1 MNPLHYTKVIN
12 VTPPAAI
19 LDDASAAT
27 TAINTQGYS
36 YCQIWVALGASD
48 VTLAALKVQES
59 NTDSNYTDITG
70 TVLGTDTDAFGA
82 ATTLSTVASSTAD
95 NNLYCFDIDLRGR
108 KKWLDLVATAGNG
121 STGTYISAWAI
132 LARSQDGIATAAE
145 RGAAVIMRV

>member
-48 VTLAALKVQES
+48 IAMAALKVQES
-59 NTDSNYTDITG
+59 DTDGSYGDITG
-70 TVLGTDTDAFGA
+70 TVVGTATDAFGA
-82 ATTLSTVASSTAD
+82 ATTLPSSTAD

-132 LARSQDGIATAAE
+132 LARSQDGIATATE
-145 RGAAVIMRV
+145 RGAATIMRV